1 MNKFYLACD
10 ESGRLGYV
18 DKNTNKCGEITVV
31 AGIIMDD
38 ASFHNFVNEVDLIV
52 AKYQSLTKSSKFHI
66 TDFEPEVATS
76 VRNAIFNLIKVFN
89 YPLIYGAHYY
99 SAFARIYQEQKEAA
113 DKVIQEQKVRGRTVS
128 YPMRHIKKLSQAE
141 CFYSFYTKAACF
153 IAELTQEPFSLRVL
167 SDEIDNKTLKKY
179 EEKIARL
186 HTPYVK
192 KPLLGK
198 RFIHST
204 KNIETFSV
212 SSSLKIDSPI
222 SELIE
227 NSSGTVSKDLA
238 IHSIVADVI
247 ANSVNYYLEQYAAK
261 SNFHYL
267 NIQEAI
273 AEHPLAL
280 QFVGLGI
287 ESTFTDKLY
296 CHTGT

>member
-18 DKNTNKCGEITVV
+18 DKKTNKCGEISVV

-38 ASFHNFVNEVDLIV
+38 TSFHNFANEVDLIV
-52 AKYQSLTKSSKFHI
+52 AKYQSVTKSSKFHI
-66 TDFEPEVATS
+66 TDFEPEVAAS
-76 VRNAIFNLIKVFN
+76 VRNAIFNLIKDFE
-89 YPLIYGAHYY
+89 YPLVYGAQYY
-99 SAFARIYQEQKEAA
+99 SAFARIYQEQKEAE
-113 DKVIQEQKVRGRTVS
+113 DTVIRVQKERGRTVS
-128 YPMRHIKKLSQAE
+128 YPMGHIKKLSQAE
-141 CFYSFYTKAACF
+141 CFYSSYTKAACF
-153 IAELTQEPFSLRVL
+153 IADLTQEPFRFRVL
-167 SDEIDNKTLKKY
+167 TDEIDNKTLENY
-179 EEKIARL
+179 EKQIARL
-186 HTPYVK
+186 HAPNVK

-204 KNIETFSV
+204 KNLETFSV

-222 SELIE
+222 TDLLK
-227 NSSGTVSKDLA
+227 NSSGTISKDQA
-238 IHSIVADVI
+238 VHSIVADVI

-261 SNFHYL
+261 SNFHHL

-280 QFVGLGI
+280 QFVSLGI

-296 CHTGT
+296 YHTGT